1 MVESTE
7 NKVVFKVGSERIFP
21 FHLAFFEKADIHC
34 YVSLNDAVRELTAEE
49 FSVENKSDYSEG
61 ANITLNI
68 SVEPEAVLTIVR
80 EMKMVQQL
88 SLPENGRLPSKPME
102 NQFDRIVMMIQQ
114 LKEALGRSLVLNHG
128 NMVEPGKL
136 FDLLLQSSYAAEKS
150 AEQAEKSAEEAEK
163 SAEEAGAELSRLQR
177 ITGRDVFEVFYSLSS
192 EVPAGAMDLS
202 LGTVILDC
210 DRVFPEFWS
219 EAVKRKAAGTIPVL
233 TEDEWQLSLSE
244 HGSCGAFVVNEE
256 AKSVRLPKITHILQ
270 PGNAGEFTP
279 EGLPNITAG
288 MWNLGG
294 RFESDYTGALSV
306 DYFTSEYS
314 SSSGTGIAGGRID
327 FDASKS
333 NGIYGSSDHV
343 QPATIGAKLYIQVYS
358 SAIPASTAQA
368 AELIRQLAGYLQVGG
383 GTMHGNVVF
392 DKPFGVG
399 FAGTS
404 NVLKA
409 EGDGLVWGD
418 IDITELTKT
427 KVGFPNY
434 AAQVY
439 VGNINTYTATQDGW
453 IFAVKRVDASY
464 WMIKINGERVFSSG
478 GSSYDVGSCFLP
490 VKKGDVVKSY
500 NNWEGDPAAM
510 VTYMH
515 FYPNR

>member
-1 MVESTE
+1 MTIASSQAKAGPFVADGRTSVYPFPFRVLSPSHVTVEHDGEIPSYDIQVLE
-7 NKVVFKVGSERIFP
+7 DSGNVVFHEPVPDGTTLTILRNVPLTQETD
-21 FHLAFFEKADIHC
+21 LQNNTAFLPEVLED
-34 YVSLNDAVRELTAEE
+34 SLDKLTMICQQLAEE
-49 FSVENKSDYSEG
+49 LERCIKSSATDEQG
-61 ANITLNI
+61 A
-68 SVEPEAVLTIVR
+68 
-80 EMKMVQQL
+80 
-88 SLPENGRLPSKPME
+88 
-102 NQFDRIVMMIQQ
+102 
-114 LKEALGRSLVLNHG
+114 EALLESIRGAVSTAVSASHKASASASNAT
-128 NMVEPGKL
+128 
-136 FDLLLQSSYAAEKS
+136 SAAADAADS
-150 AEQAEKSAEEAEK
+150 ANAAAS
-163 SAEEAGAELSRLQR
+163 ELSRLQR

-210 DRVFPEFWS
+210 DKVFPEFWS

-233 TEDEWQLSLSE
+233 TEDEWQLELSE
-244 HGSCGAFVVNEE
+244 HGSCGAFVVDES

-306 DYFTSEYS
+306 DYLTSEYS

-343 QPATIGAKLYIQVYS
+343 QPATIGAKLYIQVYGA
-358 SAIPASTAQA
+358 AIPASTVQA
-368 AELIRQLAGYLQVGG
+368 AELIRQLAGYLQTGG

-409 EGDGLVWGD
+409 NGDRLVWGD
-418 IDITELTKT
+418 IDITELTET

-510 VTYMH
+510 VAYMH